1 MNKLGASMQTIS
13 SGENLY
19 ARSQDKAAQKEAL
32 EVEKK
37 KSSGAHIDLAL

>member
-13 SGENLY
+13 SGEKLY
-19 ARSQDKAAQKEAL
+19 ARSQDKAAKKEAL
-32 EVEKK
+32 EVEKP